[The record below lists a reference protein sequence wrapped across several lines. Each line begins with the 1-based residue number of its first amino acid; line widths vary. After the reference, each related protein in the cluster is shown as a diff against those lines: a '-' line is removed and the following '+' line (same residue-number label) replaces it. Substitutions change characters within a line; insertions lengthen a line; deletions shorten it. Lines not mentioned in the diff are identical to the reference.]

1 MSERQQLLEGYQT
14 RDYPKVVRSGLSYA
28 QTREHCET
36 EIARL
41 VEQYRQLDSHDQS
54 ARLKRDMIDELL
66 RRYHDY
72 CIKEHLGAHYRERG
86 LKSGIKTEF
95 EHVIPAKVARDSVIT
110 GRMSIWDAL
119 NVPTCDLSRKKH
131 QELNKNKNLARSTP
145 DPYWFWKRYQG
156 LDIKIE
162 TRDGTPVDL
171 DAWNLDTH
179 YEYFGQ

>member
-14 RDYPKVVRSGLSYA
+14 RDYPKVARSGLSYA
-28 QTREHCET
+28 QTRAHCET

-41 VEQYRQLDSHDQS
+41 VEDYNRLDSHDQS

-86 LKSGIKTEF
+86 LKPGVDVEF
-95 EHVIPAKVARDSVIT
+95 EHVIPAKVARDCVLT

-119 NVPTCDLSRKKH
+119 NVPTCDLSRAKH
-131 QELNKNKNLARSTP
+131 KELAQRKLTRSTP
-145 DPYWFWKRYQG
+145 DVFWFWCRYRDLG
-156 LDIKIE
+156 IEIE
-162 TRDGTPVDL
+162 TRDGELVDL
-171 DAWNLDTH
+171 DTWNLDTH
-179 YEYFGQ
+179 HDRFPG